1 MTDTINTRLNSL
13 NIKIRAYNFNF
24 FAYGQAGARVRF
36 KHKSSTINRHGTEV
50 RMVSYYYI
58 KNKFDP
64 LYPPLLNIASQAASS
79 RNEKWTV
86 TRLYQVGVWVT
97 VRRGE
102 LFPEIRGE
110 VTPEFPPGFDPK
122 KYWPSG
128 VVTVALIKVGNQS
141 QKYVVARGD
150 VPEDWRNFDVDPRIR
165 FSIDP

>member
-1 MTDTINTRLNSL
+1 MNEINTRLNGL
-13 NIKIRAYNFNF
+13 NLRVRAYNFNF

-36 KHKSSTINRHGTEV
+36 KHKSSTINRYGTEV

-86 TRLYQVGVWVT
+86 TRLYQVAVWVT
-97 VRRGE
+97 SKRGE
-102 LFPEIRGE
+102 L
-110 VTPEFPPGFDPK
+110 TPELPPGFDPK

-141 QKYVVARGD
+141 QAYVVARGD
-150 VPEDWRNFDVDPRIR
+150 VPEDWRDFDVDPRIR
-165 FSIDP
+165 FSIGP